1 MAKKRKELVKIIN
14 DLHNILSPML
24 EKAKVS
30 PTRMLR
36 PVDKMEKKEYNDV
49 RKLRTW
55 LQQIHDGLYQKCKKI
70 YDELTPEVWKRYEEF
85 GIYDMAEQ
93 VNLRRALE
101 KLDEAWGHKPK
112 IRKKGAKRRSSAQAN
127 SRI

>member
-1 MAKKRKELVKIIN
+1 MAKKRKELVKIIQ
-14 DLHNILSPML
+14 DLHNVISPML
-24 EKAKVS
+24 ERSKIS

-55 LQQIHDGLYQKCKKI
+55 IQKIHDGPFTVCKRI
-70 YDELTPEVWKRYEEF
+70 YDELQPERWKRYEEF

-101 KLDEAWGHKPK
+101 KLDEAWAHKPK
-112 IRKKGAKRRSSAQAN
+112 ARKKGAKRRISTKTN
-127 SRI
+127 

>member
-1 MAKKRKELVKIIN
+1 MAKKRKELVKDIQR
-14 DLHNILSPML
+14 LHETMTLML
-24 EKAKVS
+24 IKAKIS

-55 LQQIHDGLYQKCKKI
+55 LQRIYDGPYMKCRKV
-70 YDELTPEVWKRYEEF
+70 YDELSEDTWKRYEEF

-93 VNLRRALE
+93 IALRKVLGE
-101 KLDEAWGHKPK
+101 LDEVWGNKPK
-112 IRKKGAKRRSSAQAN
+112 VRKKGAKRRSGAQAN
-127 SRI
+127 